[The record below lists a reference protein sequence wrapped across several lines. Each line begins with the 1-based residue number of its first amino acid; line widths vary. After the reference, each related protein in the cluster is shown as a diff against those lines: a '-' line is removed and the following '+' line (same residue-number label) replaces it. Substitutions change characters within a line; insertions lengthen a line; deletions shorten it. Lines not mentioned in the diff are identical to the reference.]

1 MTNTTL
7 TWDNHSLELGKRTL
21 IMGVLNITPDSF
33 SDGGKFE
40 KYDIALAHARQMIA
54 DGADL
59 IDIGGESSRPFSD
72 PVSVETEIKRTIP
85 VIEKLA
91 RETAV
96 PLSIDTTKAVVAEAA
111 LKAGAAVIND
121 ISALRSDPAMAPLA
135 ADAGVPVILMHM
147 QGTPKTMQ
155 KAPAYSDVTAEVM
168 DFLRTAADKAGQQG
182 ISPSKIL
189 VDPGIGFGKT
199 VEHNLTLIKNLNRFH
214 SLGLPLIIGT
224 SRKAFIRK
232 IIAGDAGKDL
242 DPALPV
248 VETGTGATVAAAIL
262 NGADIVRVHDVAGAV
277 IVAKITDAIKNAPD

>member
-7 TWDNHSLELGKRTL
+7 TWGNHSLELGKRTL

-155 KAPAYSDVTAEVM
+155 KAPVYGDVTAEVM
-168 DFLRTAADKAGQQG
+168 DFLRTAADSARQQG

-277 IVAKITDAIKNAPD
+277 IVAKITDAIKSAPD